1 MTNKTTK
8 NNPLQESF
16 SELQQILSSTGKLTR
31 RIIFA
36 IIVFVAFVCA
46 LIFGI
51 MFLIEEHYHIADNP
65 SVYLFVFIPVSLGV
79 GITAGTVLSIWF
91 SRKIKQAIKPYFDA
105 LDRISQGDFSTGVVD
120 ENDIL
125 KDTLVAEKFNQMV
138 KSLRSVETLREGFIS
153 DFSHEFKTPIV
164 SISGFAK
171 LLKSADLTEEE
182 RNEYLDVIINES
194 DRLVNLSQS
203 VLLLTRLDDQEVEK
217 KRFLLDEQLRQSVLL
232 FDKALKDKNI
242 QLNLSAYTLP
252 IESSQQLLSHV
263 WVNILGNAIK
273 FSPRDSK
280 ISIVAD
286 DIGDQISVAITDNGC
301 GMDEETQ
308 QYIFNKF
315 YQGDKSHSGEG
326 NGLGLAIVQKILK
339 LVGGNIKVQSE
350 LGKGS
355 TFTVLLPKT
364 K

>member
-8 NNPLQESF
+8 NPTLQESF
-16 SELQQILSSTGKLTR
+16 SEMQQILSSTGKLTK
-31 RIIFA
+31 RIIFGLIA
-36 IIVFVAFVCA
+36 IVALVGV

-51 MFLIEEHYHIADNP
+51 VFLIEQLFHTTDDS
-65 SVYLFVFIPVSLGV
+65 SVYLWVFVLVSLGV
-79 GITAGTVLSIWF
+79 GTIVGTILSIWF
-91 SRKIKQAIKPYFDA
+91 SKMVKKTIKPYFDA
-105 LDRISQGDFSTGVVD
+105 LDRISRGDFSTGVVD

-125 KDTLVAEKFNQMV
+125 KDNAVAEKFNQML

-153 DFSHEFKTPIV
+153 DFSHELKTPIV

-171 LLKSADLTEEE
+171 LLKTADLTEEE

-203 VLLLTRLDDQEVEK
+203 VLALSRLDDQVVEK
-217 KRFLLDEQLRQSVLL
+217 ATYSLDEQLRQTVLL

-242 QLNLSAYTLP
+242 QLDLDIDKISIN
-252 IESSQQLLSHV
+252 SSQQLLSQV

-280 ISIVAD
+280 IDVVATD
-286 DIGDQISVAITDNGC
+286 AGEKISVAITDYGC

-326 NGLGLAIVQKILK
+326 NGLGLAIVQKIVT
-339 LVGGNIKVQSE
+339 LVGGEIKVQSE

-355 TFTVLLPKT
+355 TFTVFLPKI

>member
-8 NNPLQESF
+8 QPTLQESF
-16 SELQQILSSTGKLTR
+16 SELQQILSSTSKLTR
-31 RIIFA
+31 RIIFGL
-36 IIVFVAFVCA
+36 IIVVALVGV

-51 MFLIEEHYHIADNP
+51 MFLIEELFHITEDSSAYFW
-65 SVYLFVFIPVSLGV
+65 VFVPVSLSV
-79 GITAGTVLSIWF
+79 GIIVGTILSIWF
-91 SRKIKQAIKPYFDA
+91 SKLVKKAIKPYFDA
-105 LDRISQGDFSTGVVD
+105 LDRISRGDFSTGVVD

-125 KDTLVAEKFNQMV
+125 KDNAVAEKFNQML

-164 SISGFAK
+164 SIAGFAK
-171 LLKSADLTEEE
+171 LLKTADLTEEE

-203 VLLLTRLDDQEVEK
+203 VLTLSRLDGQVAEK
-217 KRFLLDEQLRQSVLL
+217 TTFSLDEQLRQSILL

-242 QLNLSAYTLP
+242 QLDLSADN
-252 IESSQQLLSHV
+252 ISVHSSQQLLSQV
-263 WVNILGNAIK
+263 WVNILANAIK

-280 ISIVAD
+280 INIVAD
-286 DIGDQISVAITDNGC
+286 DVGDQISVAITDNGC

-315 YQGDKSHSGEG
+315 YQGDKSHSREG
-326 NGLGLAIVQKILK
+326 NGLGLAIVHKILR
-339 LVGGNIKVQSE
+339 LVGGDIQVQSE